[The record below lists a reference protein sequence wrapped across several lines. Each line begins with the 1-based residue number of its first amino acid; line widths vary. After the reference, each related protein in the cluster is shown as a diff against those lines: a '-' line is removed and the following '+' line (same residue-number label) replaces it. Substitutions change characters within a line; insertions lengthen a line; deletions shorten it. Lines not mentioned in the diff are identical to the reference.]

1 MISREYQIL
10 AAVGRLD
17 PDEEQLQEIRKCMS
31 GAVDI
36 NRLIG
41 LAVKEGLAGF
51 LYRSLL
57 KTGLLDEIDPNRKQE
72 LSSRYY
78 LTIRHNLKL
87 IHATNEIYRELN
99 RINLRVVLMQGVALL
114 LQVYRDAGLRPMK
127 DIDLWVLPGQYAA
140 VVNCLIGL
148 GFSRSPIYP
157 DTFIRGMIILDIR
170 RHLLGGDR
178 IRRRDMLITIDQ
190 EDVFKRTCQVAAGS
204 TTARCL
210 DPADQ
215 FLYLT
220 QHAFK
225 HNLERLIWLVDL
237 TSMTAAWEPSNWND
251 LMDRGRQL
259 GQQNALYCMLHI
271 LKNMFK
277 IELPPALTTSLQDWK
292 PGSLERR
299 VLERRINGNSISTW
313 SQLMLLSKDKGLHDK
328 IAFFKET
335 LFPRPKI
342 LRQVFPDACGSSNRQ
357 LYWKRVLQII
367 GSLK

>member
-1 MISREYQIL
+1 MSATEYQIL
-10 AAVGRLD
+10 AAAGRLD
-17 PDEEQLQEIRKCMS
+17 PDEAHLQEIRSCMS

-36 NRLIG
+36 KRLIG
-41 LAVKEGLAGF
+41 LAVKEGLSGF
-51 LYRSLL
+51 LYRGFL
-57 KTGLLDEIDPNRKQE
+57 KTGLLDEIDPNLKQE

-87 IHATNEIYRELN
+87 IHTTNEIYGELN
-99 RINLRVVLMQGVALL
+99 RLNLHVVLVQGVALL

-140 VVNCLIGL
+140 LVDCLLGL
-148 GFSRSPIYP
+148 GFNRSPIYP
-157 DTFIRGMIILDIR
+157 DTFIRGRNILDVR

-178 IRRRDMLITIDQ
+178 IRRRDMLMTIDQ
-190 EDVFKRTCQVAAGS
+190 EDVFKRSCQVTAGS
-204 TTARCL
+204 AAVQCL

-237 TSMTAAWEPSNWND
+237 TSMTAAWEPSNWNE

-259 GQQNALYCMLHI
+259 GQQNALCCMLYI
-271 LKNMFK
+271 LRNMFK
-277 IELPPALTTSLQDWK
+277 IELPPALSNNLQDWK
-292 PGSLERR
+292 SGSLERR

-313 SQLMLLSKDKGLHDK
+313 SQLMLLLKDKGVRDK
-328 IAFFKET
+328 IAFIKET

-342 LRQVFPDACGSSNRQ
+342 LRQVFPNACSSSSRR